1 MNEYELLLECYH
13 KALLKGRVKN
23 KGDFANVLGIAPA
36 TLSRAFKG
44 TPEFL
49 TQGIV
54 EKCKQLL
61 EELGDDDTPTPA
73 RADAHAQYN
82 NDILSKENDETT
94 VKGRLLKYI
103 HYLGVPASAFEKQCG
118 MSNATIANMRKS
130 LAQDKVENIAR
141 NYPGLNIAW
150 LMTGEGE
157 MLNENPSERENVE
170 PQISYATLPLV
181 PIAAV
186 AGYNGLDEAGVTLA
200 ECPQYSVPDFF
211 AVNAEFLIRVSG
223 SSMYPKYSSGDI
235 LACRRVREI
244 TFLQWGKIYVIDS
257 QQGMMVKRLFEIDGE
272 PDLVLCKSD
281 NENYPPFRL
290 PKEEIRSLSIV
301 VGAIRLE

>member
-1 MNEYELLLECYH
+1 MQNSMKNYELLLETYH
-13 KALLKGRVKN
+13 RALLTGRCTS
-23 KGDFANVLGIAPA
+23 KGDFATLLGVTGS
-36 TLSRAFKG
+36 TLSRAFAQNSEYL
-44 TPEFL
+44 TPNLIAKLQKLHDEMS
-49 TQGIV
+49 V
-54 EKCKQLL
+54 ENLQTLA
-61 EELGDDDTPTPA
+61 PTH
-73 RADAHAQYN
+73 ADAHALN
-82 NDILSKENDETT
+82 NKVEREDVEVFENEDETE
-94 VKGRLLKYI
+94 
-103 HYLGVPASAFEKQCG
+103 EK
-118 MSNATIANMRKS
+118 
-130 LAQDKVENIAR
+130 AQ
-141 NYPGLNIAW
+141 
-150 LMTGEGE
+150 
-157 MLNENPSERENVE
+157 
-170 PQISYATLPLV
+170 TLPLV

-235 LACRRVREI
+235 LACRKVQEV
-244 TFLQWGKIYVIDS
+244 TFIQWGKIYVIDS